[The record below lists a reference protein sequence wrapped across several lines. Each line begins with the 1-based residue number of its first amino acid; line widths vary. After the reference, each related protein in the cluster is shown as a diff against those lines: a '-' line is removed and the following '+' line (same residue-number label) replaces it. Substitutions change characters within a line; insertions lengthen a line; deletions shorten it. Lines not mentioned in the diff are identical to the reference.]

1 MVLDTKLRSSSGRV
15 WALYNGTVCLS
26 PFSSFLPLSST
37 GSNVGDHEKFLVN
50 YYFLKEREVTYNLI
64 IGRLTGPLYSHLR
77 RPLSGITGLKA
88 SLHSSFGLYRNTFYL
103 EETGSHLDLI
113 PI

>member
-15 WALYNGTVCLS
+15 WALYNGAVSLS

-64 IGRLTGPLYSHLR
+64 IGRLSGPLYSHLR
-77 RPLSGITGLKA
+77 RPLCGITGLKA
-88 SLHSSFGLYRNTFYL
+88 SLHSFFGLYRNTFYL
-103 EETGSHLDLI
+103 EETGGHLDLI